1 MRNIIRNPGYP
12 STRECADSHQ
22 RRHLK
27 QQAFQRDASSID
39 IEHGNQNFAA
49 FYSENKEE
57 WFPFKTDASLYFCIV
72 DTSDTDIIDLKAEP
86 HRIIAIFP
94 LRPV

>member
-1 MRNIIRNPGYP
+1 MRNPGYP

-27 QQAFQRDASSID
+27 QQEFQRDASSI
-39 IEHGNQNFAA
+39 EHGNQNIAV
-49 FYSENKEE
+49 FYSDNKEE
-57 WFPFKTDASLYFCIV
+57 WSPSKTDASRYFCIV

-86 HRIIAIFP
+86 HRIIEVFP